1 MIQYINNVFLPFVEQ
16 TRQLH
21 GEDKPAI
28 VIMDNF
34 KGQVT
39 DNVTQLLESH
49 RVHTSL
55 IPPKYKPIDYSQW
68 TFL

>member
-1 MIQYINNVFLPFVEQ
+1 MPNHWSTEKTMIKYINNVFLPFVEQ

-21 GEDKPAI
+21 GEDKPTI

-39 DNVTQLLESH
+39 DTVTQLLESQSPH
-49 RVHTSL
+49 
-55 IPPKYKPIDYSQW
+55 
-68 TFL
+68 